1 MAGTAPSPLAHCF
14 QAILDGREYDGT
26 LGRHGK
32 RKIKPADQQVQC
44 SQARQNTRSRL
55 ESKGSE
61 TMRSET
67 LSWRVMVR
75 IPLQLTSQR
84 TFPVRKHEL
93 DRAVQV
99 GVAQSPR
106 NFLLEFQVF

>member
-1 MAGTAPSPLAHCF
+1 MSTTYPGAA
-14 QAILDGREYDGT
+14 
-26 LGRHGK
+26 K

-44 SQARQNTRSRL
+44 S
-55 ESKGSE
+55 
-61 TMRSET
+61 
-67 LSWRVMVR
+67 VMVR